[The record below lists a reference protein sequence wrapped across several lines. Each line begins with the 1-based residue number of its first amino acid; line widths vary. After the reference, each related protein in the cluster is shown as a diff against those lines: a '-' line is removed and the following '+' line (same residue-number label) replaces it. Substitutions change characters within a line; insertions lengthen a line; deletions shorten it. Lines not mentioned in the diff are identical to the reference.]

1 MSSGTSPAGGMARQT
16 VFVRD
21 LTAAIVVFL
30 VAMPLCM
37 GIAIASGVPPEKG
50 LITGIIGGIVV
61 GALAGSPLQVS
72 GPAAGLA
79 VIVFELVRQYGV
91 VALGPLLLM
100 AGSIQFLAG
109 VAKLGGW
116 FRAISPAVVHGM
128 LAGIGIL
135 ILIGQFHVLFDDLP
149 KPNGVEN
156 LVAIPMSLWRLFTE
170 AHSTVGAFSA
180 GLVTILAMLGWE
192 RFRPA
197 SLRLV
202 PGALV
207 GVVLATLVAYAL
219 QLNLT
224 RVDVP
229 ESIFASLSWPSL
241 TQFSSFL
248 SPAFIATA
256 LAVAFIASAETLLS
270 AAAVDRMHE
279 GVRTD
284 YNKELRAQGV
294 GNFLCGAVGALPMTG
309 VIVRSSANVQAGAL
323 TRTSTILHG
332 VWILA
337 FVLGLP
343 WLLREIPMASLAG
356 VLVVTGW
363 RLVSLEHV
371 RHLYHHYG
379 VMPALIW
386 ASTLFMVVT
395 TDLLTGV
402 LTGLV
407 LSLLELL
414 PHLRNLKLDV
424 HVDRKDAHIE
434 LRFNGRATFLSLP
447 SLTRILDS
455 LPGGGHIRLNV
466 AGLAQLDHTCA
477 EVLAD
482 WIQRRRRA
490 GTQLELAGLNDRHAT
505 NLHRRLAEAAT
516 GRSNLYF
523 RRTR

>member
-1 MSSGTSPAGGMARQT
+1 MTTGTSLTGATSRPN

-21 LTAAIVVFL
+21 FTASIVVFL

-91 VALGPLLLM
+91 AALGPMLLI
-100 AGSIQFLAG
+100 AGSFQFIAG
-109 VAKLGGW
+109 AAKLGGW

-135 ILIGQFHVLFDDLP
+135 IFIGQFHVLFDDLP
-149 KPNGVEN
+149 RPSGVEN
-156 LVAIPMSLWRLFTE
+156 LLAIPISLWRLFTE
-170 AHSTVGAFSA
+170 AHSTASAFAA
-180 GLVTILAMLGWE
+180 GIITIGSMLAWE
-192 RFRPA
+192 KFRPA
-197 SLRLV
+197 SLRLI
-202 PGALV
+202 PGALI
-207 GVVLATLVAYAL
+207 GVTLATLFAFFL
-219 QLNLT
+219 QLDLT
-224 RVDVP
+224 RVNVP
-229 ESIFASLSWPSL
+229 ESIFATLATPTL
-241 TQFSSFL
+241 ADITGLL
-248 SPAFIATA
+248 SPQFIATA
-256 LAVAFIASAETLLS
+256 LAIAFIASAETLIS
-270 AAAVDRMHE
+270 AAAVDRMHD

-309 VIVRSSANVQAGAL
+309 VIVRSSANIQAGAM
-323 TRTSTILHG
+323 TRASAIMHG

-337 FVLGLP
+337 FIMGLP

-363 RLVSLEHV
+363 RLVSLDHV
-371 RHLYHHYG
+371 RHLYQHYG

-407 LSLLELL
+407 LSLLELM
-414 PHLRNLKLDV
+414 PHLRDLKLDV
-424 HVDRKDAHIE
+424 NVADKDAHID
-434 LRFNGRATFLSLP
+434 LQIQGRATFLGLP
-447 SLTRILDS
+447 RLTRILDN
-455 LPGGGHIRLNV
+455 LPSGRDIRLHLAN
-466 AGLAQLDHTCA
+466 LAQVDHTCA

-482 WIQRRRRA
+482 WIQRRRKA
-490 GTQLELAGLNDRHAT
+490 GTRVELVGLNETHT
-505 NLHRRLAEAAT
+505 SHPHRRLAEAA
-516 GRSNLYF
+516 NA
-523 RRTR
+523 

>member
-1 MSSGTSPAGGMARQT
+1 MTSGSSSTGAMSRQN

-21 LTAAIVVFL
+21 LTASIVVFL

-37 GIAIASGVPPEKG
+37 GIAVASGVPPERG

-79 VIVFELVRQYGV
+79 VIVFELVRQYGM
-91 VALGPLLLM
+91 VALGPILLM
-100 AGSIQFLAG
+100 AGGIQFFAG
-109 VAKLGGW
+109 VARLGGW

-156 LVAIPMSLWRLFTE
+156 LLAIPVSLFRLFTE
-170 AHSTVGAFSA
+170 AQSTASAFTA
-180 GLVTILAMLGWE
+180 GIITILSMLAWE

-197 SLRLV
+197 NLRLV

-224 RVDVP
+224 RVNVP
-229 ESIFASLSWPSL
+229 ESIFSSLSWPTL
-241 TQFSSFL
+241 AGFTELL
-248 SPAFIATA
+248 SPQFIATA

-270 AAAVDRMHE
+270 AAAVDRMHD
-279 GVRTD
+279 GARTD
-284 YNKELRAQGV
+284 YNKELRAQGI

-323 TRTSTILHG
+323 TRASTIMHG
-332 VWILA
+332 MWILA

-407 LSLLELL
+407 LSLIELL

-424 HVDRKDAHIE
+424 QVDRHDAHVE
-434 LRFNGRATFLSLP
+434 LQFQGRATFLSLP
-447 SLTRILDS
+447 GLTKILDG
-455 LPGGGHIRLNV
+455 LPSEARIRLNV
-466 AGLAQLDHTCA
+466 AGLAQLDHTCT

-482 WIQRRRRA
+482 WIQRRRKS
-490 GTQLELAGLNDRHAT
+490 GTQLELAGVDQQHAS
-505 NLHRRLAEAAT
+505 NLHRRLLEVAT
-516 GRSNLYF
+516 A
-523 RRTR
+523 

>member
-1 MSSGTSPAGGMARQT
+1 MSSNSSVAGAASRQT
-16 VFVRD
+16 IFVRD
-21 LTAAIVVFL
+21 FTASIVVFL

-37 GIAIASGVPPEKG
+37 GIAVASGVPPEKG

-79 VIVFELVRQYGV
+79 VIVFELVRQYGIA
-91 VALGPLLLM
+91 ALGPMLLL
-100 AGSIQFLAG
+100 AGSFQFIAG
-109 VAKLGGW
+109 AARLGGW

-135 ILIGQFHVLFDDLP
+135 IFIGQFHVLFDSLP
-149 KPNGVEN
+149 RPSGVEN
-156 LVAIPMSLWRLFTE
+156 LLAIPVSLFRLFTE
-170 AHSTVGAFSA
+170 AQSTASAFAAGAI
-180 GLVTILAMLGWE
+180 TIVSMLAWE

-197 SLRLV
+197 TLRLL

-207 GVVLATLVAYAL
+207 GVTLATLFAYFL
-219 QLNLT
+219 ELNVT
-224 RVDVP
+224 RVNVP
-229 ESIFASLSWPSL
+229 ESIFASLAWPVL
-241 TQFSSFL
+241 ADITGLL
-248 SPAFIATA
+248 SPQFVATA
-256 LAVAFIASAETLLS
+256 IAIAFIASAETLIS
-270 AAAVDRMHE
+270 AAAVDRMHD

-309 VIVRSSANVQAGAL
+309 VIVRSSANIQAGAM
-323 TRTSTILHG
+323 TRASAIMHG
-332 VWILA
+332 IWILA
-337 FVLGLP
+337 FVMGLP
-343 WLLREIPMASLAG
+343 WLLREIPMAALAG

-363 RLVSLEHV
+363 RLVSLDHV

-414 PHLRNLKLDV
+414 PHLRDLKLDV
-424 HVDRKDAHIE
+424 NVERKDAQIE
-434 LRFNGRATFLSLP
+434 LQFRGRITFLSLP
-447 SLTRILDS
+447 RLTRILDE
-455 LPGGGHIRLNV
+455 LPSGGHVRLN
-466 AGLAQLDHTCA
+466 LAAVTQLDHTCA

-482 WIQRRRRA
+482 WIQRNRKA
-490 GTQLELAGLNDRHAT
+490 GTRVELVGSSEMHAS
-505 NLHRRLAEAAT
+505 NPHRRLAEAA
-516 GRSNLYF
+516 GL
-523 RRTR
+523 